1 MIIEHNLKLL
11 KVSTI
16 LRPPR
21 LTQPFHHTGVLGS
34 AWHKKLPH
42 AEFKVQDHDPAL
54 TTESVLGNEACSLCC
69 ESLK

>member
-16 LRPPR
+16 LRPPL

-34 AWHKKLPH
+34 AWHNKLPH
-42 AEFKVQDHDPAL
+42 AEFKSPGSGSSINH
-54 TTESVLGNEACSLCC
+54 
-69 ESLK
+69 